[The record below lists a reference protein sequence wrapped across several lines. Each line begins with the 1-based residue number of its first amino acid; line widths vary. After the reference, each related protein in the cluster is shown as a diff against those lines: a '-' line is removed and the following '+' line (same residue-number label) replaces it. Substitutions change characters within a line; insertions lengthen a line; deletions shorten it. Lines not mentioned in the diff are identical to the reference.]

1 MSSTP
6 YVLLIPFQ
14 LDIKISFLSKSR
26 RKLKHTDCFNSPA
39 FIELFKKLRLE
50 GEGSDLNN
58 QPGSNSTVDN
68 IVLQDSTTPSSC
80 DHTTGQAGVP
90 NHTLPKPP
98 RVTLPAENT
107 SPTATVTSGTDR
119 KSRKKFYVVTCGRR
133 TGVFDN
139 WSVIFIS
146 SQLLLNPSFLF

>member
-1 MSSTP
+1 MSSTPP
-6 YVLLIPFQ
+6 YVLLIPLR
-14 LDIKISFLSKSR
+14 LDIKIYFFSKAR

-50 GEGSDLNN
+50 GDGYDLNK

-80 DHTTGQAGVP
+80 DHTTGQA

-107 SPTATVTSGTDR
+107 APTATVTNGTNR
-119 KSRKKFYVVTCGRR
+119 KSRKKFYVVTRGKR

-146 SQLLLNPSFLF
+146 SQLLLNSLFLF